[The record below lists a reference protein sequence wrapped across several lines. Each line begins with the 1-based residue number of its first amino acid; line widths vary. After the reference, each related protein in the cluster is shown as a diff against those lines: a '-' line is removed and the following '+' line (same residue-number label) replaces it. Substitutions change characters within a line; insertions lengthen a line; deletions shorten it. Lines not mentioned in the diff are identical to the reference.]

1 MADYVMRIDSN
12 SIKEDNNIVNNIKE
26 KMIKIK

>member
-12 SIKEDNNIVNNIKE
+12 YIKEDNNIVNNIKE

>member
-1 MADYVMRIDSN
+1 MADYVMRIDAN